1 MTRTAC
7 VDSNPG
13 PGGNRKIWA
22 FDIGSDGMLS
32 GQRLV
37 YDFAPGRGGDG
48 MRTDRKGN
56 LWMAAGISRPRH
68 ANETGQI
75 PTGIY
80 VLTPSG
86 RMLGRIP
93 VPEDLVTNLAFGGP
107 EVETLYIVAG
117 ESLFSIRV
125 NVASHLV
132 YPRP

>member
-1 MTRTAC
+1 
-7 VDSNPG
+7 
-13 PGGNRKIWA
+13 
-22 FDIGSDGMLS
+22 MLS

-56 LWMAAGISRPRH
+56 LWIAAGVHRPHRVGVT
-68 ANETGQI
+68 TGV
-75 PTGIY
+75 PTGVY
-80 VLTPSG
+80 VMAPADQ
-86 RMLGRIP
+86 MLERIP